1 MDIDGFGVQEVK
13 NKIENL
19 RSTYSQE
26 LNKINDSKRSGAVL
40 SNVYTSNIKWL
51 KEMEEVFIHDLKR
64 KTYENINE
72 PSTEDTIAQENDHS
86 VTLQSRDT
94 EAITTADV
102 TQTNATNLP
111 TSAST
116 SSVGNSSRARKRSSD
131 IVKAVSDLK
140 SLHEQVNSAEENPL
154 DVFGKSV
161 ASQLL

>member
-13 NKIENL
+13 NKIKNL

-26 LNKINDSKRSGAVL
+26 LNRINDSKRSGAGL

-72 PSTEDTIAQENDHS
+72 PSTEDTTTQENDPS

-94 EAITTADV
+94 EADV
-102 TQTNATNLP
+102 TQTTATNLP

-116 SSVGNSSRARKRSSD
+116 SSIGNSSRARKRSRVVERFL
-131 IVKAVSDLK
+131 I
-140 SLHEQVNSAEENPL
+140 
-154 DVFGKSV
+154 
-161 ASQLL
+161 